1 MKISCFLTH
10 KHHRTI
16 HKHHRT
22 NHKLHPA
29 KLILSTAD
37 TIRPPGEKNK
47 LKKIILKIL
56 KEEKEQKT

>member
-16 HKHHRT
+16 HKY
-22 NHKLHPA
+22 HPA

-37 TIRPPGEKNK
+37 TIRPPGEMNE